1 MYQLLGRL
9 HGQRVIQRLLHIQRH
24 MRLLIQRVKVRVEA
38 HQLHIIRVIQRLL
51 HMGPDGPLIGQRVTL
66 RVIQLRQR
74 I

>member
-1 MYQLLGRL
+1 MYQLLGQQ
-9 HGQRVIQRLLHIQRH
+9 HGQRVIQLLLHIQRH

-38 HQLHIIRVIQRLL
+38 HQPHITRL
-51 HMGPDGPLIGQRVTL
+51 DGLLIGQRVTL